1 MIRQRMTLF
10 NLTSHI
16 YVASLPLIIQI
27 TAPTS
32 RKLHA
37 LTPHTYIC
45 ETRCDRAFGR
55 PERKVILLPWF
66 RVQIRPSER

>member
-16 YVASLPLIIQI
+16 YVASLPLIIRI
-27 TAPTS
+27 TAPTP

-45 ETRCDRAFGR
+45 ET
-55 PERKVILLPWF
+55 
-66 RVQIRPSER
+66 